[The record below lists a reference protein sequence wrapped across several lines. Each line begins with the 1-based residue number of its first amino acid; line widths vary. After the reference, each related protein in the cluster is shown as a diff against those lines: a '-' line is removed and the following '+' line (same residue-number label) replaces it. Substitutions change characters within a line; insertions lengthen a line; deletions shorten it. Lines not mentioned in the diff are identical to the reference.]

1 MKGSIVLLKKS
12 CSLLFPLLAHIVV
25 FFTGVVAAE
34 QNTESEDSAFPVI
47 KGLDIL
53 EATPLMEGN
62 LLALE
67 RVMGVG
73 VDPQG
78 RVFVTQTNRWEAE
91 EVSLLQS
98 PYLHEEDMALTTVEA
113 KEAWLRENYSPKIA
127 ASQGFMDQNDDGV
140 VDLADLVI
148 RSEKLFTLID
158 EDQNGVF
165 EDAHLYADDF
175 KEITTGVAHSV
186 TPIGESVYATIIPSL
201 WKLTD
206 TDGDGRADI
215 RERLVHG
222 FANHIGY
229 GNHDLHCVVRG
240 YDGKIYWS
248 MGDRGLNVVSQE
260 GIRWAYPHTGAV
272 MRCNL
277 DGSEFEVVA
286 TGLRN
291 CQAFDFDD
299 YGNLFSVDHDADF
312 QGEMERLVFLPEGS
326 DSGWRN
332 YYQYRTS
339 NRVLK
344 EAAKDLYSPWLA
356 EKMWQPQ
363 HQGQPSH
370 FLPPIEN
377 SWNAPAAFSYQP
389 GAALGGKYRGHFLIG
404 GMGEIRAIKMTPDG
418 ASFRREGE
426 DVVVGQMGVQVLSSV
441 FAPDGRLF
449 FTLWNPLAGLSPLWA
464 LQLESGHDPEGAKVE
479 ALLKQGMTARPIDE
493 LVELLGFADRRVR
506 LEAQFELAARK
517 ETKALK
523 DAALNRRLPQLAR
536 IHGIWGLIQ
545 LKHWDEQLFSTLAS
559 EPDYE
564 LVAQSARWTGAIG
577 AASESIQSRQR
588 AAVGLL
594 DHPSPRV
601 KFLAAI
607 ACGRLKA
614 KGALAGLER
623 MIAQAENKS
632 PVLREA
638 GVIGLVGAA
647 SLQDLTALARH
658 ESEAVRIAAVV
669 ALRRTGKLRELLEF
683 LQDKSFQVRED
694 ALRAIYDEAN
704 EQTFKRNPETLS
716 AVAKQLSNS
725 SPPAVA
731 MRALAANRRLGTREA
746 LERIIS
752 YLIESETS
760 RRRDRIVAMDV
771 LASWSEASNLDPVDG
786 RYFPVPAFSTEDLK
800 QAILPHAKSLINDS
814 DPSIAGRMI
823 GLLAEIEATGTF
835 LDQAVAQVLDETVAT
850 ALRLAWMSML
860 TGLSGDG
867 EAKLVDAIA
876 VKGLSANVFELRLAG
891 ARYLINRGESLDEV
905 HKFLRSALQNNKE
918 SKEVQGALRMLKQV
932 PERSGILHHLI
943 VELMKDRVS
952 PDIHLDLVEAAE
964 EAIESNED
972 LYEAY
977 SQYKAWVTNQK
988 PFGAFNVTL
997 KGGDPN
1003 LGSTIFFRHTLALC
1017 SRCHS
1022 ITEDIG
1028 QQVGP
1033 SLQGVADRLSPTE
1046 LLESILYPQAEV
1058 VSGYGIQ
1065 TLNIKDGRT
1074 ITGTQLEETEKEIK
1088 LKQTDGKIEA
1098 FLKSDIS
1105 SMTEPMGAMPSMKQ
1119 ILSKRELRDLVAYLS
1134 TLRMEDD
1141 SQNFAD

>member
-1 MKGSIVLLKKS
+1 MKGSLVLLKES
-12 CSLLFPLLAHIVV
+12 YSLFFPLLAH
-25 FFTGVVAAE
+25 FLLLFRGLLAAE
-34 QNTESEDSAFPVI
+34 QNTKSEDSAFAVI
-47 KGLDIL
+47 KGLDGL

-73 VDPQG
+73 VDRQG
-78 RVFVTQTNRWEAE
+78 RVFVTQTNRLEAE

-98 PYLHEEDMALTTVEA
+98 PYLHEEDMALTTVEG
-113 KEAWLRENYSPKIA
+113 KEAWLRENYSPQIA

-148 RSEKLFTLID
+148 RSEKLFTLRD
-158 EDQNGVF
+158 EDDNGVF
-165 EDAHLYADDF
+165 EDAQLYADDF

-186 TPIGESVYATIIPSL
+186 TPIGESVYATIIPNL

-206 TDGDGRADI
+206 TDGDDRADI

-356 EKMWQPQ
+356 ERMWQPL

-404 GMGEIRAIKMTPDG
+404 LMGEIRAIKMIPDG

-426 DVVVGQMGVQVLSSV
+426 DIVVGQMGVQVLSSV
-441 FAPDGRLF
+441 IAPDGRLL

-536 IHGIWGLIQ
+536 IHGVWGLIQ
-545 LKHWDEQLFSTLAS
+545 LKYWDEQLFNTLAF
-559 EPDYE
+559 DQDNE
-564 LVAQSARWTGAIG
+564 LVAQLARWTGTIG
-577 AASESIQSRQR
+577 HANESTQSRQR
-588 AAVGLL
+588 AAVSLL
-594 DHPSPRV
+594 DHSSPRV
-601 KFLAAI
+601 KLLAAI

-614 KGALAGLER
+614 RDALAGLEQ

-647 SLQDLTALARH
+647 SPQDLTALARH
-658 ESEAVRIAAVV
+658 GSEAVRIAAVV
-669 ALRRTGKLRELLEF
+669 ALRRKGRLRDLLEF
-683 LQDKSFQVRED
+683 LQDKSVQVQQD

-704 EQTFKRNPETLS
+704 EQTFERYPETLS
-716 AVAKQLSNS
+716 AVAEQYSKTS
-725 SPPAVA
+725 SPAVA

-752 YLIESETS
+752 YLIESQSLE
-760 RRRDRIVAMDV
+760 RRDRIVAMDV
-771 LASWSEASNLDPVDG
+771 LASWSKASTLDPVDG
-786 RYFPVPAFSTEDLK
+786 RYFPVPAFSAEDLK
-800 QAILPHAKSLINDS
+800 RAILPHAKSLINDP

-835 LDQAVAQVLDETVAT
+835 LEQAVDQVLDETVAT

-860 TGLSGDG
+860 TGLRGDRDA
-867 EAKLVDAIA
+867 ELADAIA
-876 VKGLSANVFELRLAG
+876 VKALSANAFELRLAS
-891 ARYLINRGESLDEV
+891 AQYLINRGKNQDEV
-905 HKFLRSALQNNKE
+905 HRYLRSVLQNNKE

-932 PERSGILHHLI
+932 PERSVILRHLI
-943 VELMKDRVS
+943 VQLMKDRVS

-964 EAIESNED
+964 GVMEPDKD
-972 LYEAY
+972 LQEVF
-977 SQYKAWVTNQK
+977 SQYKVWASKQK
-988 PFGAFNVTL
+988 PFGTFNVTL

-1003 LGSTIFFRHTLALC
+1003 QGKIIFFRHTLALC
-1017 SRCHS
+1017 SKCHS
-1022 ITEDIG
+1022 LSDDIG

-1033 SLQGVADRLSPTE
+1033 SLQGVADRLSPGE
-1046 LLESILYPQAEV
+1046 LLESMLYPHAEL

-1065 TLNIKDGRT
+1065 TLKIKDGRT
-1074 ITGTQLEETEKEIK
+1074 VTGAQLEETEEEIK

-1098 FLKSDIS
+1098 FSKSDIS
-1105 SMTEPMGAMPSMKQ
+1105 SMTEPIGTMPSMKQ

-1141 SQNFAD
+1141 SQDFSD

>member
-1 MKGSIVLLKKS
+1 MEGAWVRVEEGVMLKKQS
-12 CSLLFPLLAHIVV
+12 FSLIFPLLTNIV
-25 FFTGVVAAE
+25 FLCTGVVAAE
-34 QNTESEDSAFPVI
+34 QNTKSEDSASPVI
-47 KGLDIL
+47 KGLDGL

-73 VDPQG
+73 VDSQG
-78 RVFVTQTNRWEAE
+78 RVFVTQTNRQMAE

-113 KEAWLRENYSPKIA
+113 KEAWLRENYSPQIA
-127 ASQGFMDQNDDGV
+127 VSQDFMDQNDDGV

-148 RSEKLFTLID
+148 RSEKLFTLRD
-158 EDQNGVF
+158 ENENGVF
-165 EDAHLYADDF
+165 ENAQLYADDF

-206 TDGDGRADI
+206 TDQDGRADI
-215 RERLVHG
+215 HERLVHG
-222 FANHIGY
+222 FANHLGY

-248 MGDRGLNVVSQE
+248 MGDRGLNVVSRE

-339 NRVLK
+339 NRVLRD
-344 EAAKDLYSPWLA
+344 AAKDLYSPWLA
-356 EKMWQPQ
+356 EKMWQPL

-389 GAALGGKYRGHFLIG
+389 GAALEGKYRGHFLIG
-404 GMGEIRAIKMTPDG
+404 GMGQIRAIKMVPDG

-426 DVVVGQMGVQVLSSV
+426 DIVVGQMGAQVLSSV

-449 FTLWNPLAGLSPLWA
+449 FTLWNPWAGHSPLWA
-464 LQLESGHDPEGAKVE
+464 LQLESRNDPEGAKVE
-479 ALLKQGMTARPIDE
+479 ALLKQGMTARSIDE

-506 LEAQFELAARK
+506 LEAQFELADRK

-523 DAALNRRLPQLAR
+523 GAAVNRSLPQLAR
-536 IHGIWGLIQ
+536 IHGVWGLIQ
-545 LKHWDEQLFSTLAS
+545 LKHWDEQLFSNLAS
-559 EPDYE
+559 EPDHE
-564 LVAQSARWTGAIG
+564 FVAQLARWTGAIG
-577 AASESIQSRQR
+577 DASESTQSRQE

-594 DHPSPRV
+594 DHWSPRV
-601 KFLAAI
+601 KLLAAI
-607 ACGRLKA
+607 ACGRLEA
-614 KGALAGLER
+614 RGALAGLER
-623 MIAQAENKS
+623 MIAEANNKS

-647 SLQDLTALARH
+647 SPQDLTALARH

-669 ALRRTGKLRELLEF
+669 ALRRTGRLRELLAF
-683 LQDKSFQVRED
+683 LKDKSIQVQEE
-694 ALRAIYDEAN
+694 ALRAIYDKAN
-704 EQTFKRNPETLS
+704 EQTFNRYPETLS
-716 AVAKQLSNS
+716 AVAKYLGKTS
-725 SPPAVA
+725 SRAVA
-731 MRALAANRRLGTREA
+731 MRALAANRRLGKREA

-752 YLIESETS
+752 YLIESETLE
-760 RRRDRIVAMDV
+760 RRDRIVVMDV
-771 LASWSEASNLDPVDG
+771 LASWSKASTLDPVDG
-786 RYFPVPAFSTEDLK
+786 RYFPVPAFSAEDLK

-835 LDQAVAQVLDETVAT
+835 VERAVDQVLDETVASS
-850 ALRLAWMSML
+850 LRLAWMSML
-860 TGLSGDG
+860 TGLRGDQ
-867 EAKLVDAIA
+867 EAKLADTVA
-876 VKGLSANVFELRLAG
+876 VKGLSANVFELRLAS
-891 ARYLINRGESLDEV
+891 AQYLINRGKRLDEV
-905 HKFLRSALQNNKE
+905 HLYLRSTIKNNIE

-932 PERSGILHHLI
+932 PERSGILRHLI
-943 VELMKDRVS
+943 VELMENRVS

-964 EAIESNED
+964 EAVESDKD
-972 LYEAY
+972 LHEVY
-977 SQYKAWVTNQK
+977 SQYNAWASKQK
-988 PFGAFNVTL
+988 PLGAFNVTL
-997 KGGDPN
+997 EGGDQN
-1003 LGSTIFFRHTLALC
+1003 QGRIIFLYNTQALC
-1017 SRCHS
+1017 SKCHS
-1022 ITEDIG
+1022 LSDNIG

-1033 SLQGVADRLSPTE
+1033 SLQGVADRLSPAE
-1046 LLESILYPQAEV
+1046 LLESMLYPQAEV

-1065 TLNIKDGRT
+1065 TLKIIDGRT
-1074 ITGTQLEETEKEIK
+1074 ITGAQLEETEEEIM
-1088 LKQTDGKIEA
+1088 LKRTDGKVEA

-1105 SMTEPMGAMPSMKQ
+1105 SMTEPIGTMPPVKQ

-1134 TLRMEDD
+1134 TLRMEE
-1141 SQNFAD
+1141 